1 MALIAVI
8 QAGEGGTDSDLLVYE
23 QYAIYK
29 KFEARQ
35 CL

>member
-1 MALIAVI
+1 MTVLITI
-8 QAGEGGTDSDLLVYE
+8 LSGEGGMHADELVLR